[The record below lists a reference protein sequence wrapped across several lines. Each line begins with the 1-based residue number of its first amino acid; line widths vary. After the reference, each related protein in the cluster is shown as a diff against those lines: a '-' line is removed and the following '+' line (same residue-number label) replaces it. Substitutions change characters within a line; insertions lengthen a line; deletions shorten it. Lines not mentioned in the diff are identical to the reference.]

1 MHQED
6 QRNQERPNEIQM
18 DHNGLRWT
26 KMDQNVHINPK
37 MDKNSQICVLESR
50 DLKDKK
56 DKSGTLSNRAELWI
70 VTLDRDFAFFDYFQ
84 LGP

>member
-1 MHQED
+1 
-6 QRNQERPNEIQM
+6 
-18 DHNGLRWT
+18 
-26 KMDQNVHINPK
+26 